1 VRNLISWKNLSQV
14 YTSGIP
20 PKVLFSCSDLNG
32 YHPYKLKKERDKR
45 LSMTEVVNEEP
56 RKSLMDR
63 IKEALEKLSNVEDQL
78 KKLRSQPEKDK

>member
-1 VRNLISWKNLSQV
+1 
-14 YTSGIP
+14 
-20 PKVLFSCSDLNG
+20 
-32 YHPYKLKKERDKR
+32 
-45 LSMTEVVNEEP
+45 MTEVVNEEP